1 MPRLPQPDGDA
12 GRWGSILNEFL
23 KVEHA
28 PDGTL
33 KSSGSLAGK
42 ANTADLAAV
51 ATSGSYTDLQDVPD
65 GFSPLP
71 HNHDGTYVKPTDI
84 GTAAVEDASHFALA
98 AYAKGV
104 VAHGTNASVERPGGY
119 SSIEWI
125 GSVEPINMANGDT
138 WVVLP

>member
-71 HNHDGTYVKPTDI
+71 WATTP
-84 GTAAVEDASHFALA
+84 LA
-98 AYAKGV
+98 
-104 VAHGTNASVERPGGY
+104 
-119 SSIEWI
+119 
-125 GSVEPINMANGDT
+125 
-138 WVVLP
+138 